1 MPPPL
6 RGHAKP
12 RVAILAREIAW
23 PGARDCRGREAA
35 ASREDGTADQSE
47 AAPALLSLQFALQN
61 LSHPL
66 RVRLAL
72 AGLHHL
78 PLQEIQ
84 GCGFAASEILR
95 APRVSGDDLVAQFL
109 DRRRV
114 AHLGEP
120 FARDDLAGRFAAGE
134 HLAKNVLRHRAADR
148 AAVDELDQL

>member
-12 RVAILAREIAW
+12 RVAILAREM
-23 PGARDCRGREAA
+23 ARPRASDCRGREAA

-78 PLQEIQ
+78 PFQEIQ
-84 GCGFAASEILR
+84 GGSLAASEILG
-95 APRVSGDDLVAQFL
+95 ALRVGGDDLVAESL
-109 DRRRV
+109 D
-114 AHLGEP
+114 
-120 FARDDLAGRFAAGE
+120 
-134 HLAKNVLRHRAADR
+134 
-148 AAVDELDQL
+148 